1 MATLYLDE
9 SKAKNYVFIGVLVQ
23 DGDAPRLRKRVASLK
38 LPGQRSIHFVNEGDS
53 RRKKLI
59 QEYSELG
66 IVAVKVI
73 STRKNK
79 LEARED
85 CVRALVHLAA
95 STECHSLVFD
105 RDESVITKDEQWL
118 KSELRKVDKNAPIG
132 FQHLSRHEEP
142 ILWIADALA
151 WCDSRGGEWRKRI
164 QSLIEAE
171 VDISA

>member
-1 MATLYLDE
+1 VATLYLDE
-9 SKAKNYVFIGVLVQ
+9 SKAKNYVFIGVLVM
-23 DGDAPRLRKRVASLK
+23 DGDAPRLRKRVAALK
-38 LPGQRSIHFVNEGDS
+38 MPGQRSIHFVNEGEN

-66 IVAVKVI
+66 ITAVKVV

-79 LEARED
+79 LDARED

-95 STECHSLVFD
+95 SMRCQSLVFE
-105 RDESVITKDEQWL
+105 RDESVVSKDELWL
-118 KSELRKVDKNAPIG
+118 KSELRKINNSEPIG

-151 WCDSRGGEWRKRI
+151 WCDSRSSDWRKRV
-164 QSLIEAE
+164 QSLIVAAIEI
-171 VDISA
+171 DT